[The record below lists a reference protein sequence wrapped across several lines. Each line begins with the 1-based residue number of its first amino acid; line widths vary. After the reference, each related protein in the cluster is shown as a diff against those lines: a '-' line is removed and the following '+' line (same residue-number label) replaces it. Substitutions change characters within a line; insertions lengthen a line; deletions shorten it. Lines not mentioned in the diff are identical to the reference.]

1 MTSTRALLPDDIDV
15 EAYCQRIG
23 YGGPGNPTLETLADI
38 HLHHPQI
45 IPFENLDALLKRPI
59 PLSAAA
65 LGRKI
70 LFSGRGG
77 WCFEQNLLVG
87 KVLQSIGFRVTGL
100 AARVLWNLPEGVA
113 RARSHMLLLVDGPA
127 DGDLDGGPYIA
138 DVGFGG
144 LTLTGPLRLIPGV
157 EQATPHETFRLLEV
171 EGTFILEALIRD
183 AWKPLYS
190 FDLQPQLL
198 PDYEVWNW
206 HLANHPDSPFVNN
219 LMAARVTLD
228 RRYGLFNNKLSI
240 HVLNGESQQST
251 LATALEL
258 RGTLEHLFGI
268 ELPDDPGL
276 EGLLARLVR

>member
-1 MTSTRALLPDDIDV
+1 MTSTRALLPDGVDV
-15 EAYCQRIG
+15 EAYFQRIG
-23 YGGPGNPTLETLADI
+23 YAGPADTTLETLADI

-45 IPFENLDALLKRPI
+45 IAFENLDALLKRPI
-59 PLSAAA
+59 PLSAEAI
-65 LGRKI
+65 GRKI

-77 WCFEQNLLVG
+77 WCFEQNLLFG
-87 KVLQSIGFRVTGL
+87 NVLQSIGFRVTGL
-100 AARVLWNLPEGVA
+100 AARVLWNAPEGVV
-113 RARSHMLLLVDGPA
+113 RARSHMLLRVD
-127 DGDLDGGPYIA
+127 DLDGGPYIA

-144 LTLTGPLRLIPGV
+144 LTLTGPLRLIPDA
-157 EQATPHETFRLLEV
+157 EQTTPHETFRLLET
-171 EGTFILEALIRD
+171 EGTFILQALIRD
-183 AWKPLYS
+183 AWKSLYS

-240 HVLNGESQQST
+240 HVLNGESQQTT
-251 LATALEL
+251 LATAMEL
-258 RGTLEHLFGI
+258 RGALEHLFGI

-276 EGLLARLVR
+276 EALLTRLSTRT